1 MEFHRGFSRSVAP
14 IRPAVVGA
22 GGRPNQARPFASS
35 ISGAGPGSAPYTS
48 TWTAGAGFRKS
59 SRQIPMRPEDYGKR
73 AEKYRLPTTR
83 CGRGNTIR
91 GWDGRFLS
99 ESCRF
104 VNVMGGPRV

>member
-1 MEFHRGFSRSVAP
+1 MGFHRGFSRSVAP

-22 GGRPNQARPFASS
+22 GCWPDQAQPVASS

-48 TWTAGAGFRKS
+48 TWTAGTGFRKS

-73 AEKYRLPTTR
+73 AEKYGLLATR
-83 CGRGNTIR
+83 CGGGNTIR

-104 VNVMGGPRV
+104 VNVMGGLRV